1 MEEVTYAHIAEDV
14 LIQCILSI
22 KVDGLRQRYEK
33 DVLQNIDVLP
43 MYHLDDQDVAEMV
56 LVMLTDKVY
65 LLTEEGK
72 LLQQLILDYL
82 EENWNMYDVS
92 MSDFEEGLETYLV
105 LEDEK

>member
-1 MEEVTYAHIAEDV
+1 M
-14 LIQCILSI
+14 
-22 KVDGLRQRYEK
+22 
-33 DVLQNIDVLP
+33 LQNIDVLP
-43 MYHLDDQDVAEMV
+43 MYHLDDQEVAEMV

-92 MSDFEEGLETYLV
+92 MSDFEEGLEIYLV
-105 LEDEK
+105 EGSSI

>member
-1 MEEVTYAHIAEDV
+1 
-14 LIQCILSI
+14 
-22 KVDGLRQRYEK
+22 
-33 DVLQNIDVLP
+33 